1 MPKPKPTLS
10 ILCTALSP
18 LSHADWGDVAKVDVI
33 LLNDVQ
39 KTDDVLKTVQTST
52 SDWIVV
58 APDAATP
65 EDLRALWQAAKHE
78 SFADFPVM
86 AIGRE
91 IAHSS
96 LVSRGLSC
104 ALGALRRTF
113 LGDRVGSGQMIL
125 MARQDFA
132 NLPPYHGVL
141 DFVSVLG
148 RYGGIRVV
156 SVPVSF
162 MQAPLSLC
170 KALKAFTALWGTFWL
185 KGCWIFPPR
194 QGTPPQL

>member
-18 LSHADWGDVAKVDVI
+18 LPQADWGDMAKVDVI
-33 LLNDVQ
+33 LLNDTQ
-39 KTDDVLKTVQTST
+39 KTDDILKTVQTST

-141 DFVSVLG
+141 DFVSVLA

-162 MQAPLSLC
+162 QEPPLSPC
-170 KALKAFTALWGTFWL
+170 KAAKLFADLWGTFWL
-185 KGCWIFPPR
+185 KERWIFPPR